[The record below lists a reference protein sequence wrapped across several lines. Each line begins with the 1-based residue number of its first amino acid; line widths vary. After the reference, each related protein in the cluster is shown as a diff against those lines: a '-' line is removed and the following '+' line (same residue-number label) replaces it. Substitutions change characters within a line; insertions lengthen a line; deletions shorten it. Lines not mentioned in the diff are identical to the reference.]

1 MPGFFSIPQYLRK
14 AKYLN
19 KNLFGYP
26 THKLEKKHKSHT
38 MKLSRI
44 TVII

>member
-1 MPGFFSIPQYLRK
+1 MPGFFNTPQYLCK

-26 THKLEKKHKSHT
+26 THKLEKNTNLIQWSP
-38 MKLSRI
+38 LG
-44 TVII
+44 